1 MKYQKM
7 QKGVGDI
14 TRKGVRVQE
23 LLLERIEKEDH
34 LISTRQLALILNLSW
49 HTVQQHCLSLQVK
62 KKIDGFQIAGSYL
75 WVQKGSFIAKKQ
87 EDETLL
93 QTFLDTEIK
102 KLKDEINILKQK
114 KIESKTSQKTREIER
129 AAQNNAGGEKNDE

>member
-1 MKYQKM
+1 M

-102 KLKDEINILKQK
+102 NSASNLSFSIVSFSISAATTFSTLAILAL
-114 KIESKTSQKTREIER
+114 ISSSQ
-129 AAQNNAGGEKNDE
+129 

>member
-1 MKYQKM
+1 M

-23 LLLERIEKEDH
+23 LLLERIKKEDH

-75 WVQKGSFIAKKQ
+75 WIRKGSFIVKKQ

-114 KIESKTSQKTREIER
+114 KIESKTSQKIRERETT
-129 AAQNNAGGEKNDE
+129 AQNSAGGEKNVE